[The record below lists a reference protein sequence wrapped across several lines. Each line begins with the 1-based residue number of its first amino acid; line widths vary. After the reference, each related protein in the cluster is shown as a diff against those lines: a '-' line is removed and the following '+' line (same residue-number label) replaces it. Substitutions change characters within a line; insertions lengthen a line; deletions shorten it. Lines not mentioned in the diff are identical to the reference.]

1 MPLTLSVQ
9 EFDVGCVNSEVIVCT
24 IQTLDCAITPLR
36 AEPELD
42 DETHLLRLAN
52 DPCYFW
58 TLWSAF
64 KKKIYRYC
72 RYRLRTSHHDAEDLC
87 SETMLKAY
95 EKLHAVEPSVNIL
108 GWLLRIC
115 RNTHYDILR
124 RNSTHSK
131 YQEEVVE
138 DKTIEEISA
147 FFHREKSIATLH
159 YIKRVI
165 QELPERVSAICK
177 AYFFEEKTYR
187 ELSQEY
193 GCSESHIRKQIFKTR
208 RYLMPA
214 CHRYMNDG

>member
-1 MPLTLSVQ
+1 MSLTLGVQ
-9 EFDVGCVNSEVIVCT
+9 EFSVDCVNNDVVT
-24 IQTLDCAITPLR
+24 GAIQTLECSVTPLR
-36 AEPELD
+36 EEQELD
-42 DETHLLRLAN
+42 DQTHLLRLAN
-52 DPCYFW
+52 DRHYFW
-58 TLWSAF
+58 ILWNAF

-72 RYRLRTSHHDAEDLC
+72 RYRLRTNHHDSEDLC

-95 EKLHAVEPSVNIL
+95 GKLHAVDSGVNIL

-131 YQEEVVE
+131 FQEEVVE
-138 DKTIEEISA
+138 DITIEELSA
-147 FFHREKSIATLH
+147 FFHREKCIATLQFV
-159 YIKRVI
+159 KRVI
-165 QELPERVSAICK
+165 EELPERVSAICWS
-177 AYFFEEKTYR
+177 YFFEEKSYR

-193 GCSESHIRKQIFKTR
+193 ECTESHIRKQIFKTR